1 MQVVVVE
8 SPAKA
13 KTVDRYLGDGYRVLA
28 TLGHVSDLPAK
39 EGSVRPAEG
48 FAMTYET
55 GARARRALGRIA
67 AALEGAD
74 GLVLATD
81 PDREGE
87 AIAWQ
92 VLTWL
97 SERGALGERAVQRVA
112 FHEITPE
119 GVRQAMAGPRALDM
133 DLVRAQQARR
143 ALDYLVGFHLSPV
156 LWRKLPGSRSAG
168 RVQSVALRLVCE
180 REAEIEAFVPREYWT
195 VEAGVMADAG
205 GTFTVE
211 LCGLDGAEAGRLALE
226 TGSMAE
232 AAAARI
238 RTARFTVGTVEHD
251 ELRRIPAPAFTT
263 SSLQQEASR
272 KLGFDVQKTMRVAQ
286 ALYEGVETGAGAEGL
301 ITYMR
306 TAGTAMARSAAGA
319 AREVVRERFG
329 GDYLPGRARAFRTG
343 TGNAREAH
351 EAIRPTEFAR
361 TPEALAGALGE
372 DEAGLY
378 ELIWRRAL
386 ASRMAAARIART
398 RVALVSEGADIVLG
412 ATGSETAF
420 DGFLRVYREGRE
432 EEDEDPDGPDVRLP
446 EMAEG
451 ERAFVGEGRTA
462 QRFTRPPPR
471 YTEAGLVRRL
481 EMLGIGRP
489 STYAAIVGVLRDR
502 EYVVAHD
509 RRFVPTE
516 RGRVATAFLGAF
528 FADWVADGFTADLER
543 ELDRIAGGGAEWTG
557 VLGTFWTDFEAALG
571 KAGGLRRQDVRA
583 AIAGALESFAFAGS
597 QSGGGRR
604 CPACGEGALTVKLGR
619 RGPFVGCSR
628 FPDCRHTRP
637 LAAREGGPGDREPA
651 HLGED
656 PGTGLAITLRRG
668 RYGLYVQRGEDAAG
682 GRADTVAVPK
692 TMPPEAVTLDVARAL
707 LALPREVGIDPATG
721 KPITAGIGR
730 YGPWVRRGRTWAA
743 IPADED
749 VLTVGLNRAV
759 TLIAEKESAG
769 GRRRR

>member
-13 KTVDRYLGDGYRVLA
+13 KTVGRYLGGGYRVLA
-28 TLGHVSDLPAK
+28 TLGHVSDLPAR

-48 FAMTYET
+48 FAMTYAT

-67 AALEGAD
+67 AALDGAD
-74 GLVLATD
+74 GLILATD

-97 SERGALGERAVQRVA
+97 RERDVLGDRPVQRVA
-112 FHEITPE
+112 FREITPE
-119 GVRQAMAGPRALDM
+119 GVREAMASPRALDM

-195 VEAGVMADAG
+195 VEAGVMADGG
-205 GTFTVE
+205 GTYTAALE
-211 LCGLDGAEAGRLALE
+211 ALDGAELARLALKG
-226 TGSMAE
+226 GSMAE
-232 AAAARI
+232 AAADRI
-238 RTARFTVGTVEHD
+238 RAARFTVGTVEND
-251 ELRRIPAPAFTT
+251 ELRRNPAPPFTT
-263 SSLQQEASR
+263 ATLQQEASR
-272 KLGFDVQKTMRVAQ
+272 TLGFDVRKTMRLAQ

-329 GDYLPGRARAFRTG
+329 GDYLPGRVRGLRSG
-343 TGNAREAH
+343 SGNPREAH

-372 DEAGLY
+372 DEARLY

-386 ASRMAAARIART
+386 ASRMAAASIGRT

-420 DGFLRVYREGRE
+420 DGFLGVYREGRE
-432 EEDEDPDGPDVRLP
+432 EGDEDRDAPDVRLP
-446 EMAEG
+446 RMAEG
-451 ERAFVGEGRTA
+451 ERAFVGEVRTVR
-462 QRFTRPPPR
+462 RFTRPPPR
-471 YTEAGLVRRL
+471 YTEAGLVRTL
-481 EMLGIGRP
+481 EQLGIGRP

-502 EYVVAHD
+502 EYVVFHD

-516 RGRVATAFLGAF
+516 RGRVAIAFLGAF
-528 FADWVADGFTADLER
+528 FTDWVADGFTADLER
-543 ELDRIAGGGAEWTG
+543 DLDRIAAGGAEWTG
-557 VLGTFWTDFEAALG
+557 VLGTFWTDFEAALAA
-571 KAGGLRRQDVRA
+571 AGGLGRREVRA
-583 AIAGALESFAFAGS
+583 AIAGALESFAFSGEGS
-597 QSGGGRR
+597 RGGRT
-604 CPACGEGALTVKLGR
+604 CPACGAGALTVKLGR

-637 LAAREGGPGDREPA
+637 LAAGAGGPADREPA

-656 PGTGLAITLRRG
+656 PGNGLAISLRRG
-668 RYGLYVQRGEDAAG
+668 RYGLYVQRGGDTAS

-707 LALPREVGIDPATG
+707 LALPREVGIDPASG
-721 KPITAGIGR
+721 KPVTAGIGR
-730 YGPWVRRGRTWAA
+730 YGPWVRHGRTYAA

-749 VLTVGLNRAV
+749 VLTIGLNRAV
-759 TLIAEKESAG
+759 TLLAEKE
-769 GRRRR
+769 GRRGRR

>member
-13 KTVDRYLGDGYRVLA
+13 KTVGRYLGDGYRVLA

-48 FAMTYET
+48 FAMTYAT

-67 AALEGAD
+67 AALEDAD
-74 GLVLATD
+74 GLILATD

-97 SERGALGERAVQRVA
+97 RERGALGERPVQRVA
-112 FHEITPE
+112 FHEITPD
-119 GVRQAMAGPRALDM
+119 GVRAAMASPRGLDM

-143 ALDYLVGFHLSPV
+143 ALDYLVGFHLSPL

-195 VEAGVMADAG
+195 VEAGVMADGG
-205 GTFTVE
+205 GTFTAE
-211 LCGLDGAEAGRLALE
+211 LSGLDGSEAGRLAME
-226 TGSMAE
+226 SRAMAE
-232 AAAARI
+232 AAAERI
-238 RTARFTVGTVEHD
+238 RAARFSVGTVEND
-251 ELRRIPAPAFTT
+251 ELRRNPAPPFTT

-272 KLGFDVQKTMRVAQ
+272 KLGFEVRKTMRLAQ

-329 GDYLPGRARAFRTG
+329 GDYLPGRVRGYHLGA
-343 TGNAREAH
+343 GNAREAH
-351 EAIRPTEFAR
+351 EAIRPTEFTR

-372 DEAGLY
+372 DEARLY

-412 ATGSETAF
+412 ASGAETAF

-432 EEDEDPDGPDVRLP
+432 EEDRDEDGPDVRLP

-451 ERAFVGEGRTA
+451 ERAFVGEVRTA

-471 YTEAGLVRRL
+471 YTEAGLVRTL
-481 EMLGIGRP
+481 EALGIGRP
-489 STYAAIVGVLRDR
+489 SVRAPGLPGSAAAGVGGETGRRPERLASGLPASPGSRTGPAFSVHPAR
-502 EYVVAHD
+502 AH
-509 RRFVPTE
+509 T
-516 RGRVATAFLGAF
+516 GRNRPLGS
-528 FADWVADGFTADLER
+528 
-543 ELDRIAGGGAEWTG
+543 
-557 VLGTFWTDFEAALG
+557 EAA
-571 KAGGLRRQDVRA
+571 
-583 AIAGALESFAFAGS
+583 
-597 QSGGGRR
+597 
-604 CPACGEGALTVKLGR
+604 
-619 RGPFVGCSR
+619 
-628 FPDCRHTRP
+628 
-637 LAAREGGPGDREPA
+637 
-651 HLGED
+651 
-656 PGTGLAITLRRG
+656 
-668 RYGLYVQRGEDAAG
+668 
-682 GRADTVAVPK
+682 
-692 TMPPEAVTLDVARAL
+692 
-707 LALPREVGIDPATG
+707 
-721 KPITAGIGR
+721 
-730 YGPWVRRGRTWAA
+730 
-743 IPADED
+743 
-749 VLTVGLNRAV
+749 
-759 TLIAEKESAG
+759 
-769 GRRRR
+769 